1 MGWLWQITRMNEPS
15 VTTAQANVPP
25 TAATNPQAVRPGWL
39 SSEVWLTL
47 LTHAGLAA
55 AAISGLLPGKY
66 AAIAGA
72 ASQAAYSL
80 SRGLVKASA
89 LASSL

>member
-1 MGWLWQITRMNEPS
+1 MNETS
-15 VTTAQANVPP
+15 VTNAQATVPP
-25 TAATNPQAVRPGWL
+25 NPTTVRPGWL
-39 SSEVWLTL
+39 SSEFWLTL
-47 LTHAGLAA
+47 LTHVGLAA

-89 LASSL
+89 ASTAGQ

>member
-1 MGWLWQITRMNEPS
+1 MGWSWQITRMNETP
-15 VTTAQANVPP
+15 VTNAQATVPP
-25 TAATNPQAVRPGWL
+25 AAATNPTTVRPGWL
-39 SSEVWLTL
+39 SSEFWLTL
-47 LTHAGLAA
+47 LTHVGLAA

-66 AAIAGA
+66 AAVASA

-89 LASSL
+89 AAGSV

>member
-1 MGWLWQITRMNEPS
+1 MNEPL
-15 VTTAQANVPP
+15 VTTAQATVPSP
-25 TAATNPQAVRPGWL
+25 AATYPKAVRPGWL
-39 SSEVWLTL
+39 SSEFWLTL

-55 AAISGLLPGKY
+55 AAVSGLLPGKY
-66 AAIAGA
+66 AAIASA

-89 LASSL
+89 LARSL